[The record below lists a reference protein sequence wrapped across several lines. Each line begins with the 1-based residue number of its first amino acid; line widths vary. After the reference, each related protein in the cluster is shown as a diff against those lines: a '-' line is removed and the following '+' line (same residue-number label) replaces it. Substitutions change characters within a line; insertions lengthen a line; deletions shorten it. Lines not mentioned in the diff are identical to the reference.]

1 MSIHKMTKQREE
13 MVGETQ
19 RFCLW
24 YKYRRVRHKGEFF
37 PVRLVRTHYKR
48 NYFILQYIITIFPVG
63 ESFGGMFKC
72 FSMDVVEGELFHFQL
87 LFINCEIVLTC

>member
-1 MSIHKMTKQREE
+1 MRLKRLGEPKGQELG
-13 MVGETQ
+13 GETQ
-19 RFCLW
+19 RFCWFL
-24 YKYRRVRHKGEFF
+24 YKYKKIRGKKDFF

-72 FSMDVVEGELFHFQL
+72 CSMDLVEG
-87 LFINCEIVLTC
+87 